1 MEIRSRPPRIFSHEG
16 LVIPF
21 DYIPAMTSLIIS
33 KYKLREIDGEIIKF
47 FDEIKNQS
55 RFLFKKKIITYQVIL
70 TDFRFL
76 FADVN
81 KQYIQAKNL
90 NIS

>member
-1 MEIRSRPPRIFSHEG
+1 MEIRSRPPRIFSQEQ

-21 DYIPAMTSLIIS
+21 DYIPAMTSLLIS

-55 RFLFKKKIITYQVIL
+55 RFLFKKKIINYQVIL

-76 FADVN
+76 FADVSFHEN
-81 KQYIQAKNL
+81 FSIFSLL
-90 NIS
+90 N